1 MNHEKAPLLQESPG
15 TQPVILPVYAIPDR
29 AERRAA
35 RRRKFFKH
43 LAIFLLIFTIWK
55 LHTMRFVY
63 WGGRGHGGCGHQPYG
78 YSGLAE
84 WGWPDNGHELEFDGE
99 DFPWPPELTIDTCAE
114 WPHPPGGE
122 HGRLRHPHGNEG
134 HPRSTV
140 STFNLPVSSDVLFL
154 FARGPWSAGRVNIL
168 QGDDQSDEVVVN
180 ITTKWYGPRALLDSV
195 QICKVKREEGQ
206 NGIGILSVRDRVPP
220 NHHRHHHRVEF
231 TVDVILPASKSADDA
246 LVIKDF
252 RASMPIFTYNLA
264 DLAESVRFD
273 SISLRGS
280 VSTVV
285 SESLAASRA
294 DFTSHVGSITGNF
307 STSSSL
313 KLITDNGHIAA
324 NITLSNDAKS
334 DEWTE
339 LELKTSNAAIQSN
352 ISLVT
357 TSSDTGGQFR
367 VKSTTAAGSTHIDVP
382 SAPSEHTL
390 DMAVHGSLGAIY
402 VALHETYEGAFS
414 VSTSGL
420 TKATIVEPEE
430 KRKNG
435 RKVEY
440 SEVSRGNVRGV
451 IWVADGDEKGKER
464 GNVDVSNSLGST
476 TLRL

>member
-1 MNHEKAPLLQESPG
+1 MASPPLHITMDYEKEPLLQGSTG
-15 TQPVILPVYAIPDR
+15 TQPVILPVYAAPDR

-35 RRRKFFKH
+35 RRRKCFKH
-43 LAIFLLIFTIWK
+43 LAIFLFIFAIWK
-55 LHTMRFVY
+55 LHTLRSVY
-63 WGGRGHGGCGHQPYG
+63 WRGGYGHGDCGHHRNG

-84 WGWPDNGHELEFDGE
+84 WGWPDNGHELELDDGK

-114 WPHPPGGE
+114 WPHPPDDSE
-122 HGRLRHPHGNEG
+122 HGRLRHPHGNQG

-154 FARGPWSAGRVNIL
+154 FARGPWSAGKVNIL
-168 QGDDQSDEVVVN
+168 QGDDDQNDDVVVN

-195 QICKVKREEGQ
+195 QVCKVKREEGQ
-206 NGIGILSVRDRVPP
+206 NGIGILSVRDRHPR
-220 NHHRHHHRVEF
+220 HRHHHRVEF

-246 LVIKDF
+246 LAIKDF

-280 VSTVV
+280 VSSVV

-294 DFTSHVGSITGNF
+294 DFTSHVGSITGKF

-339 LELKTSNAAIQSN
+339 VELRTSNAAIRSN
-352 ISLVT
+352 ISLVA

-367 VKSTTAAGSTHIDVP
+367 VKSTTGTGSTNIDLP
-382 SAPSEHTL
+382 SAPSETPL
-390 DMAVHGSLGAIY
+390 DMAGHGSSGAFD
-402 VALHETYEGAFS
+402 VALHETYDGAFS
-414 VSTSGL
+414 GSTSGVDQSHSPGAGR
-420 TKATIVEPEE
+420 KNE
-430 KRKNG
+430 KRN
-435 RKVEY
+435 
-440 SEVSRGNVRGV
+440 
-451 IWVADGDEKGKER
+451 ER
-464 GNVDVSNSLGST
+464 GIFG
-476 TLRL
+476 RYPEGM